1 MIHIVVRS
9 NGRESVAWTQ
19 VLFLGNDA
27 DNAGWEGAGGGGL
40 FNPIHRKRLLVSA
53 DSTPWGLGGDVLPLN
68 GLRTKSAA
76 FNFKLGQNE

>member
-1 MIHIVVRS
+1 MMPTMPG
-9 NGRESVAWTQ
+9 GR
-19 VLFLGNDA
+19 
-27 DNAGWEGAGGGGL
+27 GGL